1 MNIQIRHL
9 TIRRGNNRIPDDLS
23 LNIASK
29 TITAINGHNGSGK
42 STLLRSIAGLLKPES
57 GKIFYGETDIAALTE
72 SALARC
78 RAVVLQNPHIPENM
92 RVNELLFL
100 GRFAR
105 NSGKKSDSA
114 AVEKALADTGCTH
127 LAERKTGTLSGGEL
141 RKIFLALALVQEPE
155 ILLLDELETNLDAAF
170 RRDFPMLLKKLQQ
183 ERSFTVVMVSHDL
196 DLALH
201 CADRLIGLD
210 HGKMV
215 LDTPLNTAD
224 AAEKIRQFAGENFE
238 IFSGNDGFLRALPK
252 FTVN

>member
-1 MNIQIRHL
+1 
-9 TIRRGNNRIPDDLS
+9 
-23 LNIASK
+23 
-29 TITAINGHNGSGK
+29 
-42 STLLRSIAGLLKPES
+42 
-57 GKIFYGETDIAALTE
+57 
-72 SALARC
+72 
-78 RAVVLQNPHIPENM
+78 
-92 RVNELLFL
+92 
-100 GRFAR
+100 
-105 NSGKKSDSA
+105 
-114 AVEKALADTGCTH
+114 
-127 LAERKTGTLSGGEL
+127 
-141 RKIFLALALVQEPE
+141 
-155 ILLLDELETNLDAAF
+155 
-170 RRDFPMLLKKLQQ
+170 MLLKKLQQ